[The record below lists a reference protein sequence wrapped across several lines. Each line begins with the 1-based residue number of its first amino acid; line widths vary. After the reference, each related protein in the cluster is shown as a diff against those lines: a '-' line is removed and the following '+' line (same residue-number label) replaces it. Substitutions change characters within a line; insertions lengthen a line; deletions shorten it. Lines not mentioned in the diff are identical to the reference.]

1 MDSNPAE
8 NSNSDQSDTIK
19 QKQLYFLNEQLQSMV
34 RELPP
39 QYQQRL
45 PYELL
50 TCLAESLLDGT
61 VFSIISNLMDIQHV
75 TEKQLFQQRLS
86 YLRSYSDKVQA
97 VTNGDLG
104 EEEKAVQLNTLSA
117 RHKEELKLFDMSIIM
132 KLDEKVADQQRILG
146 LAGVPGF
153 EVTSDPIKI
162 QLQIRLLDFIL
173 RISQMNLPFN

>member
-97 VTNGDLG
+97 VTNGD
-104 EEEKAVQLNTLSA
+104 
-117 RHKEELKLFDMSIIM
+117 
-132 KLDEKVADQQRILG
+132 
-146 LAGVPGF
+146 
-153 EVTSDPIKI
+153 
-162 QLQIRLLDFIL
+162 
-173 RISQMNLPFN
+173 